1 MNKQLAILARTVS
14 RASARQSRLDSQ
26 TAVGMNPDPQ
36 NRAIWRWHVFAAC
49 ACLLASPAAQSA
61 ELGRLFF
68 TQNERVQLERQHVLS
83 ADEAGDDSRSL
94 IVNGV
99 IQRDGGKRIIWI
111 NGEQQP
117 AGPADSRTPASVT
130 VILPGKTESVKVK
143 VGQRLMLDA
152 PEAEPEPKD

>member
-1 MNKQLAILARTVS
+1 MKTRFPFI
-14 RASARQSRLDSQ
+14 
-26 TAVGMNPDPQ
+26 
-36 NRAIWRWHVFAAC
+36 
-49 ACLLASPAAQSA
+49 LLALAATTTVQAA

-68 TQNERVQLERQHVLS
+68 TQNERAQLERQHVLS
-83 ADEAGDDSRSL
+83 ADEAGNDSRSL

-117 AGPADSRTPASVT
+117 AGSADPRTPASVP

-152 PEAEPEPKD
+152 PEATPEE

>member
-1 MNKQLAILARTVS
+1 MKK
-14 RASARQSRLDSQ
+14 RL
-26 TAVGMNPDPQ
+26 P
-36 NRAIWRWHVFAAC
+36 II
-49 ACLLASPAAQSA
+49 LLALTTATAAQAA

-68 TQNERVQLERQHVLS
+68 TQTERAQLERQRVLS
-83 ADEAGDDSRSL
+83 TDKAAGGNDSHSL

-117 AGPADSRTPASVT
+117 AGSADSRTPASVP

-143 VGQRLMLDA
+143 VGQRLMLDQ
-152 PEAEPEPKD
+152 PEASPAE

>member
-1 MNKQLAILARTVS
+1 MKRSLILACTVG
-14 RASARQSRLDSQ
+14 RASARQICFDSLRV
-26 TAVGMNPDPQ
+26 VGINPDLQ
-36 NRAIWRWHVFAAC
+36 NRSPWLPHLFAAFLL
-49 ACLLASPAAQSA
+49 LLASPATQAA

-68 TQNERVQLERQHVLS
+68 TQNERAQLERQHVLS
-83 ADEAGDDSRSL
+83 ADEAGNDSRSL
-94 IVNGV
+94 IVNGM

-111 NGEQQP
+111 NGEQQT

>member
-1 MNKQLAILARTVS
+1 MRRRLVHHEEPERAMINKFTI
-14 RASARQSRLDSQ
+14 
-26 TAVGMNPDPQ
+26 P
-36 NRAIWRWHVFAAC
+36 
-49 ACLLASPAAQSA
+49 LLALAFTTSSQAA

-68 TQNERVQLERQHVLS
+68 SQNERAQLERQHVLS
-83 ADEAGDDSRSL
+83 ADEAGNDSRSL
-94 IVNGV
+94 IVNGM

-117 AGPADSRTPASVT
+117 AGSADARTPASVP

-152 PEAEPEPKD
+152 PEATPEE

>member
-1 MNKQLAILARTVS
+1 MRIQLAIALIT
-14 RASARQSRLDSQ
+14 LTT
-26 TAVGMNPDPQ
+26 TAQ
-36 NRAIWRWHVFAAC
+36 A
-49 ACLLASPAAQSA
+49 A

-68 TQNERVQLERQHVLS
+68 TQNERAQLERQHVLS
-83 ADEAGDDSRSL
+83 ADEPGNDSHSL

-117 AGPADSRTPASVT
+117 ASPADARTPASVP

-143 VGQRLMLDA
+143 VGQRLMLDS
-152 PEAEPEPKD
+152 PEAAPKE

>member
-1 MNKQLAILARTVS
+1 MINKFTI
-14 RASARQSRLDSQ
+14 
-26 TAVGMNPDPQ
+26 P
-36 NRAIWRWHVFAAC
+36 
-49 ACLLASPAAQSA
+49 LLALAFTTSSQAA

-68 TQNERVQLERQHVLS
+68 SQNERAQLERQHVLS
-83 ADEAGDDSRSL
+83 ADEAGNDSRSL
-94 IVNGV
+94 IVNGM

-117 AGPADSRTPASVT
+117 AGSADARTPASVP

-152 PEAEPEPKD
+152 PEATPEE

>member
-1 MNKQLAILARTVS
+1 MKIRLPFMLLVLAATTSV
-14 RASARQSRLDSQ
+14 Q
-26 TAVGMNPDPQ
+26 G
-36 NRAIWRWHVFAAC
+36 
-49 ACLLASPAAQSA
+49 A

-68 TQNERVQLERQHVLS
+68 TQNERAQLERQHVLS
-83 ADEAGDDSRSL
+83 ADEAGNESRSL

-117 AGPADSRTPASVT
+117 AGTADSRTPASVP
-130 VILPGKTESVKVK
+130 VILPVKTESVKVK

-152 PEAEPEPKD
+152 PEAAPEE